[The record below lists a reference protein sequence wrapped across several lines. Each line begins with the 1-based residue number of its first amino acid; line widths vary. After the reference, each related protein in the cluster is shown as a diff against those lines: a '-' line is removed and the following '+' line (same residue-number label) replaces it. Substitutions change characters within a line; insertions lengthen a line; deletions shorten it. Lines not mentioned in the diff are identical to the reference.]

1 MGFPSSFYLL
11 TAGKGLLAVSESKF
25 YQNMLTKSQKESN
38 NIGFKLTSSQGL
50 LTKFK
55 TELQCRKKENKPRN
69 ISDNSDQRLTS
80 GNSLH
85 SSQAVKHTHCSLWH
99 PQLPTASLVHRKL
112 QFPSPVLLLL
122 QLLTAERCVRTARLR
137 VSNRFVYLSRYKCL
151 HCHWKYPSSSYP
163 NSKVTNGS
171 HSHTLQYHKY
181 RFFWKPH

>member
-11 TAGKGLLAVSESKF
+11 TAGKGLLAISESKF

-50 LTKFK
+50 LTKFE

-85 SSQAVKHTHCSLWH
+85 SSQVVKHTHCSL
-99 PQLPTASLVHRKL
+99 
-112 QFPSPVLLLL
+112 
-122 QLLTAERCVRTARLR
+122 
-137 VSNRFVYLSRYKCL
+137 
-151 HCHWKYPSSSYP
+151 
-163 NSKVTNGS
+163 
-171 HSHTLQYHKY
+171 
-181 RFFWKPH
+181 